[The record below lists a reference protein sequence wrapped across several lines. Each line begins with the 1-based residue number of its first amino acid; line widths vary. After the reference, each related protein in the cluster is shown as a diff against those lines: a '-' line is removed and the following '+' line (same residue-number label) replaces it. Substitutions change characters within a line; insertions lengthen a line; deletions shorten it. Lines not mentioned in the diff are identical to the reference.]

1 MEFWG
6 IEVKP
11 GQAVKCEPGV
21 DRVLHLSQAS
31 LGESKK
37 EKGSENVPIF
47 VNVNNQKLVLGTL
60 STEKC
65 AQIQYDLVFEKE
77 FELSHGSKNTSVFF
91 VGYRS
96 IYQGYESEDDFSDS
110 ESEQDLPVEKQANVL
125 GNPSKI
131 VAGKATAAKVASGKA
146 DNASAK
152 LKSKA
157 EIKEPIKD
165 DKNKVEVKDEDNSDD
180 DEDDEDDDSEEESDD
195 DEEMLAAPGDDG
207 SSEEDDESSDEE
219 GTPKKVENIIK
230 RKADSASKT
239 PVPEK
244 KAKLVTPAGT
254 QKTGGGDGKKSV
266 HIATPHPSKLGGKP
280 QQSPKSG
287 GTAACKS
294 CNRTFVSDNAL
305 QAHNKAKHGAAPAK

>member
-96 IYQGYESEDDFSDS
+96 IYQGYEYPFF
-110 ESEQDLPVEKQANVL
+110 L

-152 LKSKA
+152 LKSKV

-165 DKNKVEVKDEDNSDD
+165 DKNKVELKDEDNSDD
-180 DEDDEDDDSEEESDD
+180 DEDDDDDDSEEESDD
-195 DEEMLAAPGDDG
+195 DEEMLAAP
-207 SSEEDDESSDEE
+207 SEEDDESSDEE
-219 GTPKKVENIIK
+219 GTPKKVETIIK